1 MILLLGIPL
10 LVGCCGGFAKQ
21 DAPGREPDAIRIGE
35 IERPVEG
42 KIM

>member
-21 DAPGREPDAIRIGE
+21 DAPGSEPDANRIEESGH
-35 IERPVEG
+35 PVAG
-42 KIM
+42 KVT